1 MEQQVV
7 IPPKK
12 TSVSESAKLILG
24 TDLGFSLQA
33 KLATRNSPTYTF
45 CILDSHGAPKQFIV
59 CGGTTPQMTDDEIK
73 LQLFSDDQQRLMLD
87 TILPPP
93 IFHQSSQQIHP
104 DDSIRTIKKKLIHE
118 LGSNNVCYEE
128 IYLFSNHPEKI
139 PLLAAFQ
146 QITEKDTAKLGKGA
160 TRLERQLVEL
170 ENISSQLDKR
180 TLGQFLFNMKEKENI
195 CQNCGKKHKSVE
207 WILL

>member
-12 TSVSESAKLILG
+12 SSVLG

-33 KLATRNSPTYTF
+33 KLTVRAEINSPTYTF
-45 CILDSHGAPKQFIV
+45 CVLDSHGAPKQFIV
-59 CGGTTPQMTDDEIK
+59 CGGTNPQMADDEIK

-87 TILPPP
+87 TIQPLPT
-93 IFHQSSQQIHP
+93 FHQSSQQIHP
-104 DDSIRTIKKKLIHE
+104 DDSNRTIKKKLIHE

-139 PLLAAFQ
+139 PLLAAYQ
-146 QITEKDTAKLGKGA
+146 QITEKETAKLGKGA
-160 TRLERQLVEL
+160 TRLEQL
-170 ENISSQLDKR
+170 
-180 TLGQFLFNMKEKENI
+180 F
-195 CQNCGKKHKSVE
+195 
-207 WILL
+207 

>member
-1 MEQQVV
+1 MDSQIDV
-7 IPPKK
+7 IPSK
-12 TSVSESAKLILG
+12 
-24 TDLGFSLQA
+24 
-33 KLATRNSPTYTF
+33 NSIYTF
-45 CILDSHGAPKQFIV
+45 CILDSHGAPNQFII
-59 CGGTTPQMTDDEIK
+59 CDGGKRPQITDDEIK

-87 TILPPP
+87 TIQPPP
-93 IFHQSSQQIHP
+93 TFHQSSQQIHP

-170 ENISSQLDKR
+170 ENISSQLELWDNFC
-180 TLGQFLFNMKEKENI
+180 LI
-195 CQNCGKKHKSVE
+195 
-207 WILL
+207 